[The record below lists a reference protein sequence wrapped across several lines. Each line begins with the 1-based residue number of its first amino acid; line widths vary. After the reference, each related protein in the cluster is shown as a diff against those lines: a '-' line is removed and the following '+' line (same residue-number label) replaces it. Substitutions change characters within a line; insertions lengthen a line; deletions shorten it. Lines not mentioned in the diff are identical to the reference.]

1 MTETKQRG
9 NITPPPPRTF
19 ADITFRGWAL
29 ETDVV
34 KRLLKA
40 LPSSVRENLQSCYL
54 DGDIESRE
62 AEQVLDYLCD
72 HSAITRII
80 RKNPGSSLA
89 FEYLYR
95 KEEPESP
102 IDCYYLESLAG
113 CHVEKRLAT
122 LERNLPGW
130 LKPLCREN
138 PVLVDNMG
146 SGPGHDMVH
155 VLKTTPE
162 LAGHFH
168 VRNIDSDEE
177 ALQIGQATVDALGFS
192 DHFAFCCSDFRKVPP
207 RQADVILLI
216 GILCSLPMDIHIRL
230 LRQMKPFCRPG
241 GLIFSSTNQVAMVE
255 KDPFTDF
262 LMRLAGWRMDYKTN
276 AEVAEAAVR
285 AGWEYERQFFDD
297 DLHFQCITVARCP

>member
-1 MTETKQRG
+1 MTDTG
-9 NITPPPPRTF
+9 ITVTRNHPRTF
-19 ADITFRGWAL
+19 ADILNRAWAL

-34 KRLLKA
+34 KRLLEV
-40 LPSSVRENLQSCYL
+40 LPSSIREAFQSCYL

-62 AEQVLDYLCD
+62 AQQLLDYLCV
-72 HSAITRII
+72 HSAISRII
-80 RKNPGSSLA
+80 RQNPGSSLA

-95 KEEPESP
+95 KAEPGGP

-113 CHVEKRLAT
+113 RHVEKRLAT
-122 LERNLPGW
+122 LEKNLPGW
-130 LKPLCREN
+130 LARLCGEKT
-138 PVLVDNMG
+138 VLVDNMG

-155 VLKTTPE
+155 VFKSAPV

-177 ALQIGQATVDALGFS
+177 ALRIGQKTVQALGMSDTFS
-192 DHFAFCCSDFRKVPP
+192 FCCSDLRKAAP
-207 RQADVILLI
+207 READVILLI

-230 LRQMKPFCRPG
+230 LRQMKSFCRPG

-262 LMRLAGWRMDYKTN
+262 LMRLAGWQMAYKTDE
-276 AEVAEAAVR
+276 EVAQAAVC
-285 AGWEYERQFFDD
+285 AGWEYVDQFFDD
-297 DLHFQCITVARCP
+297 DLHFQCITVARC